1 MIGIRVRTPPA
12 LSSLATGAADAVTK
26 VVYDTAASLLTKIR
40 ANASTG
46 YHRRGLPHIPGTGPG
61 PNVATGDYRR
71 TWTVTTG
78 TDAAGQPSALVSTNA
93 PQAPRLEYGWAM
105 PRVDAAGRSGVD
117 QPPYPHVRPAVEAIR
132 DRFHQDIRAALAA
145 MVRKGSA

>member
-1 MIGIRVRTPPA
+1 MIGIRVKTPPA
-12 LSSLATGAADAVTK
+12 LTNVATIAGDAVTR
-26 VVYDTAASLLTKIR
+26 VVYDTANALLTKIR

-71 TWTVTTG
+71 TWKVTTG
-78 TDAAGQPSALVSTNA
+78 TTAAGEPSALVSTNA

-105 PRVDAAGRSGVD
+105 PRVDAAGRTGVD

-132 DRFHQDIRAALAA
+132 EQFHQDIRAALTA
-145 MVRKGSA
+145 MTRKGA